1 MIDISLS
8 LQSKMPIWPSDPALR
23 VERFQR
29 IEDGSIAN
37 VSQMQC
43 GVHIGTH
50 VDAPFHFVQ
59 DGKTVEQL
67 NLGTLIGPAYV
78 VYLPELDTIT
88 ATALDGLQLPED
100 LSRLLLRTRN
110 SEWWVQGEN
119 AFREDYVA
127 LDSTAA
133 QWLVDRGIKLIGID
147 YLSIQRFH
155 DGPLTHQILLQAEVV
170 ILEGLNLSMVQPG
183 AYELLCLPLKLVGA
197 DGAPARALLRP
208 LL

>member
-1 MIDISLS
+1 
-8 LQSKMPIWPSDPALR
+8 
-23 VERFQR
+23 
-29 IEDGSIAN
+29 
-37 VSQMQC
+37 
-43 GVHIGTH
+43 
-50 VDAPFHFVQ
+50 
-59 DGKTVEQL
+59 
-67 NLGTLIGPAYV
+67 
-78 VYLPELDTIT
+78 
-88 ATALDGLQLPED
+88 
-100 LSRLLLRTRN
+100 
-110 SEWWVQGEN
+110 VQGEN